1 MTDYYDELSQRRKK
15 AQSEGLYPEWYTT
28 AGYSLFE
35 QKYRYQSSGFKEQA
49 QRIAKTAAKH
59 LGKYAEEY
67 EQKFFDLIWKG
78 WLSCS
83 TPVLSNMGTT
93 RGMPVSCEGGYV
105 EDSIDGFYSALH
117 EQAVLSKH
125 GFGTSVYLGDVRGR
139 GEPIAVGGKA
149 SGVIPVLKNFV
160 QMSRDVS
167 QGCYDKETELLTEKG
182 WKTFPQ
188 LLEDKSKGNVY
199 RVAQV
204 SSEGVVSFVEP
215 LDYMEYE
222 YSGNMISFKDSKNI
236 DLLVTPNH
244 NMTSIPRRRVSNK
257 RGVNG
262 KHLSNVKT
270 IAKRSVHCRADETNC
285 HRDNYMLHS
294 GFAAGNNGLS
304 FWERF
309 LIASQADGHIVERCR
324 TALTFRFKK
333 DRKKE
338 RLVQILEAL
347 KLKYTYSF
355 YENEKVHAFYVNVGK
370 EVSKDFSWVDISSV
384 SDQWAEDFI
393 QECFLWDGSVISQ
406 TGGQYFSSIE
416 ENADSVMSVASL
428 AGYKVKKSVDNRV
441 GDTTRNPLYILTLSK
456 GNKFGTESVVKTEI
470 PFNGKVFCVE
480 VPEHNLIVRR
490 NGHNV
495 VCGNSNRRG
504 AIASYLPIDHKDFW
518 EVVEYLEHEP
528 DDLNI
533 GWNISDAFIAR
544 LNAGDEDAVKRFK
557 RVMRVKMVT
566 GRGYFFFVDKVNR
579 KRPEAY
585 VKNNLD
591 VKASNLCN
599 EITLHSSKD
608 YSFTCVLSSLNL
620 AKYNEWKD
628 TDAIFTA
635 TVFLD
640 CVASEFIERS
650 EGIRGLE
657 KARAFTIK
665 GRALGLGVCGFATYL
680 QQNMMPY
687 ESFEAHL
694 FNSLVFAQINEQS
707 RKASEWLA
715 REFGEPDWCSGLG
728 IRNTHRI
735 AIAPTKPPAFLM
747 GGFSGGITPAPAMT
761 YTQAGAGGEMQ
772 RINPILL
779 SLMKKKGVDGK
790 KYVQEVIDARGSVQG
805 VSWLTDEEKLV
816 FRTAFEIDQHTVIR
830 LASGRA
836 KHLDQWQSLNLF
848 FSAEDD
854 PAYIAAVH
862 RQAFEDEAILG
873 LYYCYSMAGVVAS
886 RGECIACQ

>member
-15 AQSEGLYPEWYTT
+15 AQSEGMYPEWYTT

-49 QRIAKTAAKH
+49 RRIAKTAAKH

-167 QGCYDKETELLTEKG
+167 QG
-182 WKTFPQ
+182 
-188 LLEDKSKGNVY
+188 
-199 RVAQV
+199 
-204 SSEGVVSFVEP
+204 
-215 LDYMEYE
+215 
-222 YSGNMISFKDSKNI
+222 
-236 DLLVTPNH
+236 
-244 NMTSIPRRRVSNK
+244 
-257 RGVNG
+257 
-262 KHLSNVKT
+262 
-270 IAKRSVHCRADETNC
+270 
-285 HRDNYMLHS
+285 
-294 GFAAGNNGLS
+294 
-304 FWERF
+304 
-309 LIASQADGHIVERCR
+309 
-324 TALTFRFKK
+324 
-333 DRKKE
+333 
-338 RLVQILEAL
+338 
-347 KLKYTYSF
+347 
-355 YENEKVHAFYVNVGK
+355 
-370 EVSKDFSWVDISSV
+370 
-384 SDQWAEDFI
+384 
-393 QECFLWDGSVISQ
+393 
-406 TGGQYFSSIE
+406 
-416 ENADSVMSVASL
+416 
-428 AGYKVKKSVDNRV
+428 
-441 GDTTRNPLYILTLSK
+441 
-456 GNKFGTESVVKTEI
+456 
-470 PFNGKVFCVE
+470 
-480 VPEHNLIVRR
+480 
-490 NGHNV
+490 
-495 VCGNSNRRG
+495 SNRRG

-544 LNAGDEDAVKRFK
+544 LNTGDEDAVKRFK

-620 AKYNEWKD
+620 AKYEEWKD

-694 FNSLVFAQINEQS
+694 FNNLVFAQINEQS

-735 AIAPTKPPAFLM
+735 AIAPTKSTALLM
-747 GGFSGGITPAPAMT
+747 GGVSEGINPDPAMT

>member
-167 QGCYDKETELLTEKG
+167 QG
-182 WKTFPQ
+182 
-188 LLEDKSKGNVY
+188 
-199 RVAQV
+199 
-204 SSEGVVSFVEP
+204 
-215 LDYMEYE
+215 
-222 YSGNMISFKDSKNI
+222 
-236 DLLVTPNH
+236 
-244 NMTSIPRRRVSNK
+244 
-257 RGVNG
+257 
-262 KHLSNVKT
+262 
-270 IAKRSVHCRADETNC
+270 
-285 HRDNYMLHS
+285 
-294 GFAAGNNGLS
+294 
-304 FWERF
+304 
-309 LIASQADGHIVERCR
+309 
-324 TALTFRFKK
+324 
-333 DRKKE
+333 
-338 RLVQILEAL
+338 
-347 KLKYTYSF
+347 
-355 YENEKVHAFYVNVGK
+355 
-370 EVSKDFSWVDISSV
+370 
-384 SDQWAEDFI
+384 
-393 QECFLWDGSVISQ
+393 
-406 TGGQYFSSIE
+406 
-416 ENADSVMSVASL
+416 
-428 AGYKVKKSVDNRV
+428 
-441 GDTTRNPLYILTLSK
+441 
-456 GNKFGTESVVKTEI
+456 
-470 PFNGKVFCVE
+470 
-480 VPEHNLIVRR
+480 
-490 NGHNV
+490 
-495 VCGNSNRRG
+495 SNRRG

-544 LNAGDEDAVKRFK
+544 LNTGDEDAVKRFK

-620 AKYNEWKD
+620 AKYEEWKD

-694 FNSLVFAQINEQS
+694 FNNLVFAQINEHS
-707 RKASEWLA
+707 KRASEWLA
-715 REFGEPDWCSGLG
+715 REFGEPEWCSGLG

-735 AIAPTKPPAFLM
+735 AVAPTKSTALLM
-747 GGFSGGITPAPAMT
+747 GGVSEGINPDPAMT

-772 RINPILL
+772 RINPTLL

>member
-15 AQSEGLYPEWYTT
+15 AQAEGLYPEWYTT

-35 QKYRYQSSGFKEQA
+35 QKYRYQASGFKEQA

-67 EQKFFDLIWKG
+67 EQKFFDLIWNG

-105 EDSIDGFYSALH
+105 EDSIDGFYSSLH

-167 QGCYDKETELLTEKG
+167 QG
-182 WKTFPQ
+182 
-188 LLEDKSKGNVY
+188 
-199 RVAQV
+199 
-204 SSEGVVSFVEP
+204 
-215 LDYMEYE
+215 
-222 YSGNMISFKDSKNI
+222 
-236 DLLVTPNH
+236 
-244 NMTSIPRRRVSNK
+244 
-257 RGVNG
+257 
-262 KHLSNVKT
+262 
-270 IAKRSVHCRADETNC
+270 
-285 HRDNYMLHS
+285 
-294 GFAAGNNGLS
+294 
-304 FWERF
+304 
-309 LIASQADGHIVERCR
+309 
-324 TALTFRFKK
+324 
-333 DRKKE
+333 
-338 RLVQILEAL
+338 
-347 KLKYTYSF
+347 
-355 YENEKVHAFYVNVGK
+355 
-370 EVSKDFSWVDISSV
+370 
-384 SDQWAEDFI
+384 
-393 QECFLWDGSVISQ
+393 
-406 TGGQYFSSIE
+406 
-416 ENADSVMSVASL
+416 
-428 AGYKVKKSVDNRV
+428 
-441 GDTTRNPLYILTLSK
+441 
-456 GNKFGTESVVKTEI
+456 
-470 PFNGKVFCVE
+470 
-480 VPEHNLIVRR
+480 
-490 NGHNV
+490 
-495 VCGNSNRRG
+495 SNRRG

-544 LNAGDEDAVKRFK
+544 LNTGDEDAVKRFK

-620 AKYNEWKD
+620 AKYDEWKD

-694 FNSLVFAQINEQS
+694 FNNLVFAQINEQS

-735 AIAPTKPPAFLM
+735 AIAPTKSTALLM
-747 GGFSGGITPAPAMT
+747 GGVSEGINPDPAMT

-790 KYVQEVIDARGSVQG
+790 RYVQEVIDARGSVQW

>member
-67 EQKFFDLIWKG
+67 EQKFFDLIWNG

-125 GFGTSVYLGDVRGR
+125 GFGTSVYLGDIRGR

-167 QGCYDKETELLTEKG
+167 QG
-182 WKTFPQ
+182 
-188 LLEDKSKGNVY
+188 
-199 RVAQV
+199 
-204 SSEGVVSFVEP
+204 
-215 LDYMEYE
+215 
-222 YSGNMISFKDSKNI
+222 
-236 DLLVTPNH
+236 
-244 NMTSIPRRRVSNK
+244 
-257 RGVNG
+257 
-262 KHLSNVKT
+262 
-270 IAKRSVHCRADETNC
+270 
-285 HRDNYMLHS
+285 
-294 GFAAGNNGLS
+294 
-304 FWERF
+304 
-309 LIASQADGHIVERCR
+309 
-324 TALTFRFKK
+324 
-333 DRKKE
+333 
-338 RLVQILEAL
+338 
-347 KLKYTYSF
+347 
-355 YENEKVHAFYVNVGK
+355 
-370 EVSKDFSWVDISSV
+370 
-384 SDQWAEDFI
+384 
-393 QECFLWDGSVISQ
+393 
-406 TGGQYFSSIE
+406 
-416 ENADSVMSVASL
+416 
-428 AGYKVKKSVDNRV
+428 
-441 GDTTRNPLYILTLSK
+441 
-456 GNKFGTESVVKTEI
+456 
-470 PFNGKVFCVE
+470 
-480 VPEHNLIVRR
+480 
-490 NGHNV
+490 
-495 VCGNSNRRG
+495 SNRRG

-533 GWNISDAFIAR
+533 GWNISDTFIAR

-557 RVMRVKMVT
+557 RAMRVKMVT

-620 AKYNEWKD
+620 AKYDEWKD

-728 IRNTHRI
+728 VRNTHRI
-735 AIAPTKPPAFLM
+735 AIAPTKSTALLM
-747 GGFSGGITPAPAMT
+747 GGVSEGINPDPAMT

-772 RINPILL
+772 RINPTLL